1 MKRLLPILLLFA
13 ILATSSC
20 QKTDT
25 INCTIYWQLYT
36 QAKYIT
42 YDNIQQAF
50 QETFFGYY
58 PRLNDNTVRADNTT
72 RNDVR
77 SLARKLASMADSKL
91 NGTTDPAD
99 NNPIE
104 VRLFINYNNSYTE
117 EVWSKTY

>member
-1 MKRLLPILLLFA
+1 MKRLLPILFLFA
-13 ILATSSC
+13 ILSTSSC

-91 NGTTDPAD
+91 NGTTNPAD

>member
-1 MKRLLPILLLFA
+1 MKRLLPILFLFA

-36 QAKYIT
+36 QTKYIT

-91 NGTTDPAD
+91 NGTTNPAD